1 MLISGMRLVI
11 LDTKGRLVQFQA
23 VPPQRDTDTAPAP
36 APNWRSLFDAAGL
49 DITAFTPATP
59 EWTPP
64 NFADT
69 RAAWEGPAPDRSDL
83 RIRVETAAYRGKPAS
98 FYVVGPWARPTRM
111 ETPAR
116 TPAQTVLTVVNITVS
131 LLLLV
136 GAALL
141 ARYNLRVNRADR
153 QGAARLGIGFVIL
166 SLVGWVFGAHH
177 VSSADVE
184 IRQLL
189 VTLGFATFLGATVW
203 VLYLAIE
210 PYVRRF
216 WPDGLLGWT
225 RLLSGRLRDP
235 RVGRDVLIGLLF
247 AAVLMAIET
256 AQGLLPQRLGDPAPL
271 PPFGNAVASIGS
283 AALVVTRWVG
293 TLYTSMQTVL
303 LVALIFVVLRLLL
316 KRGWLAALAGVLV
329 LMTLSDNGQAFTGT
343 WVDMVTI
350 PLIFI
355 VVTFGLFRF
364 GLLSMTVAA
373 FSENVATGVPL
384 TLNLSAWWATPS
396 MFSLA
401 LLLGLAAFGFYAS
414 RTGQPLF
421 GKLEV

>member
-1 MLISGMRLVI
+1 
-11 LDTKGRLVQFQA
+11 
-23 VPPQRDTDTAPAP
+23 VPPQRDADRGPAG
-36 APNWRSLFDAAGL
+36 APNWRSLFEAAGL
-49 DITAFTPATP
+49 DMAAFTAATP

-69 RAAWEGPAPDRSDL
+69 RAAWEGPALDRSDL
-83 RIRVETAAYRGKPAS
+83 SIRVETAGYRGRPVS

-111 ETPAR
+111 ERPPR
-116 TPAQTVLTVVNITVS
+116 TPAQTVLTVVNVAVS

-141 ARYNLRVNRADR
+141 ARHNLRRNRADR

-166 SLVGWVFGAHH
+166 STIGWAFGAHH
-177 VSSADVE
+177 LASGDAE

-235 RVGRDVLIGLLF
+235 RVGRDVLIGLVL
-247 AAVLMAIET
+247 AAALMAIET
-256 AQGLLPQRLGDPAPL
+256 AQGLLPQRLGDKAPL
-271 PPFGNAVASIGS
+271 PPFGNAFASIAS
-283 AALVVTRWVG
+283 APAVVTRWVG

-303 LVALIFVVLRLLL
+303 LIAMIFVVLRLLL

-329 LMTLSDNGQAFTGT
+329 LMVLSDNGQAFTGS
-343 WVDMVTI
+343 WVDTVTI
-350 PLIFI
+350 ALTFI
-355 VVTFGLFRF
+355 LVTFGLFRF
-364 GLLSMTVAA
+364 GLLAITIAA
-373 FSENVATGVPL
+373 FAENVATGVPL
-384 TLNLSAWWATPS
+384 TLNLSAWWATPAL
-396 MFSLA
+396 FSLA
-401 LLLGLAAFGFYAS
+401 LLIGLAAFGFYAS
-414 RTGQPLF
+414 RAGQPLF
-421 GKLEV
+421 GNLESRTEN